1 VTRRRLRIYAM
12 VALLVALGLFL
23 TTVTALQW
31 IAIFLVVASTLVLI
45 WTLWTGGREVERECP
60 SRSGPA
66 T

>member
-45 WTLWTGGREVERECP
+45 WTLWTCGREVERE
-60 SRSGPA
+60 
-66 T
+66 